1 MDNNIQR
8 LDDDNDIIYSDNFIK
23 NYEEQACCHNI
34 IFSTFGNTS
43 IFNYINDICFKDIPI
58 NDQEI
63 INQMNQEVKT
73 PLCSNKKNTPKENEN
88 NNNNAINLNKNDII
102 DNFNDNIDIDKE
114 SNNFL
119 NIGNENNNILINN
132 EINYNLIRNSLASN
146 PSNDSAA
153 EPIMAF
159 RRNYSMDNQLQKK
172 NKKDNNNNGVLNRNQ
187 SNFFTSIAGIFKE
200 FFNKKEKNDND
211 NEDEKSE
218 SELSLKKRPI
228 LKRLISKDVIPTF
241 KSSNNN
247 FKNYKIIP
255 NNNKNINLYKNSK
268 NERLYDDIL
277 MLKTAENDNE
287 NLTKL
292 VSVIPQFIVK
302 EKNKNN
308 ECNNK
313 HCPICLGEFMI
324 GEKES
329 SLPCL
334 HFFHSSCIE
343 KWLKRSKFCPVCKLE
358 ISWESPNPDI

>member
-8 LDDDNDIIYSDNFIK
+8 FDDDNDIIYSDNFIK

-43 IFNYINDICFKDIPI
+43 IFSYINDICFKDIPI

-172 NKKDNNNNGVLNRNQ
+172 NKN
-187 SNFFTSIAGIFKE
+187 
-200 FFNKKEKNDND
+200 KEKIWDTQ
-211 NEDEKSE
+211 K
-218 SELSLKKRPI
+218 
-228 LKRLISKDVIPTF
+228 
-241 KSSNNN
+241 
-247 FKNYKIIP
+247 
-255 NNNKNINLYKNSK
+255 
-268 NERLYDDIL
+268 
-277 MLKTAENDNE
+277 
-287 NLTKL
+287 
-292 VSVIPQFIVK
+292 
-302 EKNKNN
+302 
-308 ECNNK
+308 
-313 HCPICLGEFMI
+313 
-324 GEKES
+324 
-329 SLPCL
+329 
-334 HFFHSSCIE
+334 
-343 KWLKRSKFCPVCKLE
+343 
-358 ISWESPNPDI
+358 